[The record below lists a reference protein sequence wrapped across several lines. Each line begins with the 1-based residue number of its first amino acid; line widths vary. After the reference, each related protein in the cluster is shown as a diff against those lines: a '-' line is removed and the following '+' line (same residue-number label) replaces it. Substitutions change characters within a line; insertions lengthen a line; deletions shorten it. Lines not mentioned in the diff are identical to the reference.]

1 MFHVKQSFLII
12 INALKKQRFYGMISA
27 VEKWAERGKT
37 MRLSRLRLNQ
47 YRNYAA
53 LDFKPRP
60 GVNVIVGDN
69 AQGKTNAAEAIFLC
83 ALGRSHRTP
92 RDGEL
97 IARGCEGGYV
107 GAEIESLCGT
117 HLIEIKLRDGERKKI
132 FINRQMAG
140 RTGELMGVVNV
151 VMFAPEDL
159 FLVKEGPA
167 ERRRFLDMELS
178 QARPAYYYRLQQY
191 NAALRQR
198 NALLKSDAIR
208 PGMLAMWDEQLST
221 LGEAIMAER
230 ERFVDSLSTIAY
242 DLHKSITGGRE
253 RLSIFYQPNVSTD
266 APQGVRE
273 ALLQALTEGA
283 AEDMR
288 RGFTQCGPHR
298 DDMAIR
304 LGDIDLRA
312 FGSQGQQRTAALS
325 IKLSEL
331 ALLREEKGESPI
343 LLLDDVL
350 SELDQSRQ
358 RLLLQSVKGCQC
370 FLTCTS
376 LDGLEKAD
384 MGESALWKCQA
395 GAIAP
400 LG

>member
-1 MFHVKQSFLII
+1 
-12 INALKKQRFYGMISA
+12 MI
-27 VEKWAERGKT
+27 VT
-37 MRLSRLRLNQ
+37 MENGRKGAKRVRLSRLRLNQ
-47 YRNYAA
+47 YRNYSA
-53 LDFKPRP
+53 LDFKPQP

-83 ALGRSHRTP
+83 AFGRSHRTP
-92 RDGEL
+92 RDWEL

-107 GAEIESLCGT
+107 GADIDSLAGS

-132 FINRQMAG
+132 FIDRQLAG
-140 RTGELMGVVNV
+140 RTGELMGILNV

-159 FLVKEGPA
+159 CLVKAGPA

-198 NALLKSDAIR
+198 NALLKGFDIR
-208 PGMLAMWDEQLST
+208 PGMLAMWDEQLAT

-230 ERFVDSLSTIAY
+230 QRFIDSLSTIAY
-242 DLHKSITGGRE
+242 DLHRKITDGKE
-253 RLSIFYQPNVSTD
+253 RLAIAYQPNVNMD
-266 APQGVRE
+266 APADLRE
-273 ALLQALTEGA
+273 SLLQALTEGA

-288 RGFTQCGPHR
+288 RGFTQTGPHR
-298 DDMAIR
+298 DDMSIK
-304 LGDIDLRA
+304 LGEIDLRA

-331 ALLREEKGESPI
+331 ALLKEEKGEPPV

-384 MGESALWKCQA
+384 IGGAALWKCSA
-395 GAIAP
+395 GELMP
-400 LG
+400 LI